1 MDLEILKMSKRGMDE
16 NDEGNDSD
24 NNRESKKQTQGT
36 RVIIKQIKKPDLG
49 LDLTDKF
56 FVEIRLFNF

>member
-1 MDLEILKMSKRGMDE
+1 MSKRGMDE

-36 RVIIKQIKKPDLG
+36 RVIIKQIK
-49 LDLTDKF
+49 
-56 FVEIRLFNF
+56 N